1 MGKNALKLIEG
12 VISDNQLPFTLLTVA
27 NLHRRAQA
35 LGQALLETCNIRI
48 RFSGFDRCRF
58 TAQPLANQGLGLT
71 NGEPPC
77 DNVSRPFNLLIF
89 RQTEQCTGVAHLQV
103 AMGQHGLD
111 DFRQRDQ
118 AQQVGH
124 GHAGFTHCLGHLLL
138 GQLEFLLQTLQG
150 DGLFDRVEVFALDV
164 LDQRHGDGGFI
175 RYITHHRGD
184 GFLAGLLARAPAA
197 FTGDDL
203 KAAATDRAHDD
214 RLHDA
219 LGLDRVGQFLQ
230 RLGVHVPAWLVFAAL
245 DQVQGQVLQLI
256 VVRPIGGGRFEII
269 AGERRWRASQQ
280 AGKETIPAMVRDVPD
295 ETAIAMALIENIQ
308 REDLNPVE
316 EAIALQRLQQEFQLT
331 QQQVADAVGK
341 SRVTV
346 SNLLRLI
353 ALPEVIK
360 TMLSHGDL
368 EMGHARALLGL
379 PENQQVEGA
388 RHVVARGLTVRQTEA
403 LVRQWLSGKPA
414 PVETTKP
421 DPDIARLEQRL
432 AERLGSAVQ
441 IRHGKKGKGQL
452 VIGYNSLDELQG
464 VLAHIR

>member
-1 MGKNALKLIEG
+1 MAVKKRGLGRGLDALLSGPTVSSLEEQAVQVDQRELQHLPLDLIQRGKY
-12 VISDNQLPFTLLTVA
+12 QP
-27 NLHRRAQA
+27 RRDMDPQA
-35 LGQALLETCNIRI
+35 LEEL
-48 RFSGFDRCRF
+48 
-58 TAQPLANQGLGLT
+58 AQSIKSQGVMQ
-71 NGEPPC
+71 P
-77 DNVSRPFNLLIF
+77 
-89 RQTEQCTGVAHLQV
+89 
-103 AMGQHGLD
+103 
-111 DFRQRDQ
+111 
-118 AQQVGH
+118 
-124 GHAGFTHCLGHLLL
+124 
-138 GQLEFLLQTLQG
+138 
-150 DGLFDRVEVFALDV
+150 
-164 LDQRHGDGGFI
+164 
-175 RYITHHRGD
+175 
-184 GFLAGLLARAPAA
+184 
-197 FTGDDL
+197 
-203 KAAATDRAHDD
+203 
-214 RLHDA
+214 
-219 LGLDRVGQFLQ
+219 
-230 RLGVHVPAWLVFAAL
+230 
-245 DQVQGQVLQLI
+245 I
-256 VVRPIGGGRFEII
+256 VVRPIANGRFEII

-280 AGKETIPAMVRDVPD
+280 AGQETIPAMVRDVPD
-295 ETAIAMALIENIQ
+295 EAAIAMALIENIQ

-316 EAIALQRLQQEFQLT
+316 EAVALQRLQQEFQLT
-331 QQQVADAVGK
+331 QQQVAEAVGK

-346 SNLLRLI
+346 ANLLRLI

-414 PVETTKP
+414 PVEAPKT